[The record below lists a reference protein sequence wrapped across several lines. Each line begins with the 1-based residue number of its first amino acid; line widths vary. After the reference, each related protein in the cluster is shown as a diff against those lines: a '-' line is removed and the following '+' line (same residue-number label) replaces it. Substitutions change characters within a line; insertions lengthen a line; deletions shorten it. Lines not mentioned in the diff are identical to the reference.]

1 MFRAV
6 MTAGSATKAAR
17 LLSVSQPAVSQALKR
32 LEERAGVD
40 LFQRARGKLLPTREA
55 IALLAEV
62 QRHFVGMDQIE
73 HRIGTLKQLSAGRVR
88 IASFPGL
95 GVGFLPRVLADMP
108 EECSRTLVSL
118 QVMGSHEVRA
128 TVLRG
133 EVELG
138 MVADDVQV
146 GGIEHAPFARYF
158 GLVALPAGHPLASCS
173 MITPVQLARYPFISL
188 NPDDVVSLRLD
199 AICRAHGVQ
208 LRTAMETSYTITI
221 CELVRNGIGIAIVNP
236 VTACDYRG
244 TGIVFRPFSER
255 VEFAALT
262 VWPAGAPLSAFA
274 RSFLANMRKRLQA
287 DMDALRASMPAAAR
301 KIVLHSFQ
309 GSDD

>member
-17 LLSVSQPAVSQALKR
+17 LLEVSQPAVSQALKR
-32 LEERAGVD
+32 LEERAGID
-40 LFQRARGKLLPTREA
+40 LFQRVRGKLLPTREA
-55 IALLAEV
+55 VALLNEV
-62 QRHFVGMDQIE
+62 QRHFVGMDQID

-108 EECSRTLVSL
+108 EECAGTLVSL
-118 QVMGSHEVRA
+118 QVMGSQDVRA

-138 MVADDVQV
+138 VVADDVQV
-146 GGIEHAPFARYF
+146 SGIEHSLFARYF
-158 GLVALPAGHPLASCS
+158 GLVALPAGHSLAECS
-173 MITPVQLARYPFISL
+173 VITPVQLARYPFIAL

-199 AICRAHGVQ
+199 AICRAHGVK
-208 LRTAMETSYTITI
+208 LRTAMETPYTITI

-236 VTACDYRG
+236 VTACDYRNSG
-244 TGIVFRPFSER
+244 LVFRPFSER
-255 VEFAALT
+255 VDFAALT
-262 VWPAGAPLSAFA
+262 VWPAGALLSTFA
-274 RSFLANMRKRLQA
+274 RAFLGAMRKRLDV
-287 DMDALRASMPAAAR
+287 DMGTLSSSMPAAAR
-301 KIVLHSFQ
+301 KVVLHQFQ
-309 GSDD
+309 GTRD